1 MSKQRVVN
9 DSFWTDPYVEDLDP
23 SEKLLFIYLLTNPL
37 CNVAGIYEIK
47 IKRIAYETGFDKEMV
62 EKILGRFE
70 KDDKLMKK
78 DDWLI
83 VVNFAKNQA
92 NNPNILKGMQ
102 RIIGELPDK
111 IKALKGFERLPH
123 FTLLNLTLPNL
134 TKPNGSPSKKTSN
147 ISFTAD
153 DMKLVDLMVALIQ
166 RNNPDWQMKGN
177 RDTWAE
183 HIDKLHRID
192 GRTYEQIEF
201 MIKWTQQDSFWSQNI
216 LSTAKLREKFN
227 SLIPKL
233 KKIKTGRQ
241 ATEVIF

>member
-111 IKALKGFERLPH
+111 IKALKGF
-123 FTLLNLTLPNL
+123 
-134 TKPNGSPSKKTSN
+134 
-147 ISFTAD
+147 
-153 DMKLVDLMVALIQ
+153 
-166 RNNPDWQMKGN
+166 
-177 RDTWAE
+177 
-183 HIDKLHRID
+183 
-192 GRTYEQIEF
+192 
-201 MIKWTQQDSFWSQNI
+201 
-216 LSTAKLREKFN
+216 
-227 SLIPKL
+227 
-233 KKIKTGRQ
+233 
-241 ATEVIF
+241 